1 MNVDFKPPSV
11 SVKGFWQRPEGTTG
25 MISIALGVVAGLVG
39 LQQALPLILGVLTLG
54 VAVVGKAIVLAVSC
68 AILAMILLIITNKKV
83 HALVGYIF
91 KSVMRAI
98 TSVVV
103 EIDPIGI
110 MKNYIDD
117 LKGKLG
123 EMDATIAKLNGQITV
138 CKNRVNKMNSD
149 YDKAMK
155 TAMIAR
161 EKELTS
167 QFTVNARQA
176 GRLNKSSMTL
186 SQLLTTM
193 EMHLRALRKFRE
205 VSETVILDMTNEV
218 EVKQEER
225 KMILASYSAIQ
236 SAMSILNGDPDKKAL
251 FDQAME
257 FVVSD
262 YGMKLGE
269 IEDFMIN
276 SKSFVEG
283 LDLQNGVYEEEAL
296 TRLKEWENKA
306 DSILLGDDKRLLIEH
321 SSVSANFQIQPEA
334 VGVTQSYD
342 DLFFKK

>member
-1 MNVDFKPPSV
+1 
-11 SVKGFWQRPEGTTG
+11 
-25 MISIALGVVAGLVG
+25 
-39 LQQALPLILGVLTLG
+39 
-54 VAVVGKAIVLAVSC
+54 
-68 AILAMILLIITNKKV
+68 
-83 HALVGYIF
+83 
-91 KSVMRAI
+91 
-98 TSVVV
+98 
-103 EIDPIGI
+103 
-110 MKNYIDD
+110 
-117 LKGKLG
+117 
-123 EMDATIAKLNGQITV
+123 
-138 CKNRVNKMNSD
+138 
-149 YDKAMK
+149 
-155 TAMIAR
+155 
-161 EKELTS
+161 
-167 QFTVNARQA
+167 
-176 GRLNKSSMTL
+176 MTL